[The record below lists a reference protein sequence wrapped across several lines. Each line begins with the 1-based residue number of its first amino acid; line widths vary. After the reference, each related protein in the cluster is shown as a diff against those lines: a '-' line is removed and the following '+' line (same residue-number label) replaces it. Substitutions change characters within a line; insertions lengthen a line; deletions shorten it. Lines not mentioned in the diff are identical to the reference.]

1 MEKQPL
7 EVFYKKDF
15 FKALQNSPKNT
26 RAKVSFSIKL
36 QVPGSNFIKK
46 ENSTQVFF
54 CEYCKSSLKMFF
66 YRVHPGDCFWMCL
79 LFLYFRFV
87 LLLHSSVKFGV
98 SVVFGCREL
107 LACMFFYEFLTW
119 HGCGIWNILSSP
131 FSLPSFHHYDL
142 LKTGLRRG
150 RGNTTLP
157 RKKQGSLRDW
167 VRLRKMGLRRS
178 CIITIFSWC
187 CHS

>member
-54 CEYCKSSLKMFF
+54 CEFCKSSLKMFF

-98 SVVFGCREL
+98 SVVCGCREL

-119 HGCGIWNILSSP
+119 HGCGIWNILSSFQPTKFSSLWP
-131 FSLPSFHHYDL
+131 FE
-142 LKTGLRRG
+142 
-150 RGNTTLP
+150 N
-157 RKKQGSLRDW
+157 W
-167 VRLRKMGLRRS
+167 A
-178 CIITIFSWC
+178 
-187 CHS
+187 

>member
-54 CEYCKSSLKMFF
+54 CEFCKSSLKMFF

-79 LFLYFRFV
+79 LFLYFRF
-87 LLLHSSVKFGV
+87 
-98 SVVFGCREL
+98 
-107 LACMFFYEFLTW
+107 ACMFFYEFLTW

-150 RGNTTLP
+150 RGNTTFP

>member
-54 CEYCKSSLKMFF
+54 CEFCKSSLKMFF

-107 LACMFFYEFLTW
+107 LACMFFMNFW
-119 HGCGIWNILSSP
+119 HDMVVVFETSYHLLSAYQVFIIMTFWKLGLEGEEAIRP
-131 FSLPSFHHYDL
+131 FPGRNKGLSE
-142 LKTGLRRG
+142 TGWDFVKWG
-150 RGNTTLP
+150 
-157 RKKQGSLRDW
+157 
-167 VRLRKMGLRRS
+167 
-178 CIITIFSWC
+178 
-187 CHS
+187 